1 MITINMRERGP
12 LRYSGSINDDSKDP
26 FQLIDV
32 AQDPSETAKEIV
44 DNIDK
49 ATEYILKASRL
60 IEESNDEIVIEVDSL
75 SNAKHHRMYVGT
87 LMSIVAAYITN
98 LKGYGSRDRHGCLEL
113 AYSTEYSFTHTLYGL
128 VASII
133 EHSNYLP
140 EWYEHMKYNNLPI
153 VVSNE
158 VEGNFRIAIAVTN
171 MLNVI
176 GWERMRDATGEHGD
190 YLDKYGA
197 ISMEAAHE

>member
-12 LRYSGSINDDSKDP
+12 LRYCGITSNDSEDP

-32 AQDPSETAKEIV
+32 TQNPSEVAREIV
-44 DNIDK
+44 SNIDK

-60 IEESNDEIVIEVDSL
+60 IEESNEEIVIEVDSL
-75 SNAKHHRMYVGT
+75 NNVNHHRMCVGT

-98 LKGYGSRDRHGCLEL
+98 LNGYGSRDRHGCLEL
-113 AYSTEYSFTHTLYGL
+113 AYSTEYSFTDTLYGL

-133 EHSNYLP
+133 DHSNYLP

-153 VVSNE
+153 AGSNE
-158 VEGNFRIAIAVTN
+158 IEGNFRIAVAVAN

-176 GWERMRDATGEHGD
+176 GWERMRDATGESGEW
-190 YLDKYGA
+190 LDKYGT
-197 ISMEAAHE
+197 IDVKDMK

>member
-12 LRYSGSINDDSKDP
+12 LRYCGITSNDSEDP

-32 AQDPSETAKEIV
+32 TQNPSEVAREIV
-44 DNIDK
+44 SNIDK
-49 ATEYILKASRL
+49 ATEYILKASML
-60 IEESNDEIVIEVDSL
+60 IEESNEEIVIEVDSL
-75 SNAKHHRMYVGT
+75 NNVNHHRMCVGT

-113 AYSTEYSFTHTLYGL
+113 AYSTEYSFTDTLYGL

-133 EHSNYLP
+133 DHSNYLP

-153 VVSNE
+153 AGSNE
-158 VEGNFRIAIAVTN
+158 IEGNFRIAVAVAN

-176 GWERMRDATGEHGD
+176 GWERMRDATGESGEW
-190 YLDKYGA
+190 LDKYGTIDA
-197 ISMEAAHE
+197 KELQ

>member
-12 LRYSGSINDDSKDP
+12 LRYCGITSNDSEDP

-32 AQDPSETAKEIV
+32 AQDPSEVAREIV
-44 DNIDK
+44 SNIDK

-60 IEESNDEIVIEVDSL
+60 IEESNEEIVIEVDSL
-75 SNAKHHRMYVGT
+75 NNVKHHRMCVGT

-113 AYSTEYSFTHTLYGL
+113 AYSTEYSFTDTLYGL
-128 VASII
+128 VAEII

-140 EWYEHMKYNNLPI
+140 KWYEHMKYNNLPI
-153 VVSNE
+153 AGSNE
-158 VEGNFRIAIAVTN
+158 VEGNFRIAVAVAN

-176 GWERMRDATGEHGD
+176 GWERMRDATGESGEW
-190 YLDKYGA
+190 LDKYGTIGA
-197 ISMEAAHE
+197 KETN

>member
-12 LRYSGSINDDSKDP
+12 LRYRGSIDDDSKDP

-44 DNIDK
+44 SNIDK
-49 ATEYILKASRL
+49 ATECILKASRL
-60 IEESNDEIVIEVDSL
+60 IEESNEEIIIEVDSL
-75 SNAKHHRMYVGT
+75 NNVKHHRMYVGT

-113 AYSTEYSFTHTLYGL
+113 SYSTEYSFTDTLYGL

-133 EHSNYLP
+133 DHSNYLP
-140 EWYEHMKYNNLPI
+140 EWYEHMKYRHLPI
-153 VVSNE
+153 AGSNE
-158 VEGNFRIAIAVTN
+158 VEGNFRIAVAVAN

-176 GWERMRDATGEHGD
+176 GWERMRDATGEQGD
-190 YLDKYGA
+190 YLDKYGT
-197 ISMEAAHE
+197 IDMKELQ